1 MGHLS
6 SWRGTGA
13 AGGHWGCLWDTGAAA
28 GALGLLEGT
37 ATAQTQAQS
46 SAGGC
51 LQAHGAVLSG
61 LLAKNFKN

>member
-1 MGHLS
+1 M
-6 SWRGTGA
+6 GA
-13 AGGHWGCLWDTGAAA
+13 AGGTLEQLEGHWGCLWDTGAAA

-46 SAGGC
+46 SPGGC

-61 LLAKNFKN
+61 LLKNFKN